1 MKLVFGLIIFLLNS
15 FILNAQRYCLPD
27 AHALPAI
34 QIQSKVFDHSENQ
47 FRDTVPNEIINIPVV
62 VHILFKTAS
71 QNISDEQV
79 LSQIAVLNKDYRML
93 NSDAAN
99 TPAVFKNRAADC
111 RINFC
116 LAKVAPGG
124 YSTSGIVRKYT
135 SKTAFAA
142 NDDMKF
148 SSKGGADAWDSRQY
162 LNIWVCAMQSRVL
175 GYATAPGGDLA
186 KDGVVISYTAFGT
199 IGNLQPEFTKGRTTT
214 HEVGHWLGLKH
225 IWGDAN
231 CGSDDVDD
239 TPPQY
244 YRNFYCPS
252 FPRVSLCS
260 IDGNGDMFMNFM
272 DLTDD
277 DCMNM
282 FTYGQKNRMR
292 ANFARGNSRNGILN
306 SYVCD
311 GSLATAGPLPED
323 TTGPIENT
331 NPPIT
336 QLNIKLHSNPVNN
349 SIDMSSTDASSLQ
362 NKEVRLL
369 TVQGKLLHK
378 EVLGKITNHSI
389 SVMHLP
395 AGLYILQIGSGKEK
409 AVFKVIKI

>member
-1 MKLVFGLIIFLLNS
+1 MKFIFGLIIFLLNA
-15 FILNAQRYCLPD
+15 FVLKAQRFC
-27 AHALPAI
+27 ATVEQGTVALQNNNRIFNPT
-34 QIQSKVFDHSENQ
+34 ENTL
-47 FRDTVPNEIINIPVV
+47 RDTVPNEIINIPVV
-62 VHILFKTAS
+62 VHVLYKTAA
-71 QNISDEQV
+71 QNISDDQI
-79 LSQIAVLNKDYRML
+79 LSQLAVLNKDYRML
-93 NSDAAN
+93 NIDALN
-99 TPAVFKNRAADC
+99 IPAAFKDRAADC

-135 SKTAFAA
+135 NTAAFPA

-148 SSKGGADAWDSRQY
+148 SSKGGANAWDSRQY

-175 GYATAPGGDLA
+175 GYATAPGGDAL

-199 IGNLQPEFTKGRTTT
+199 IGNLQAEFTKGRTTT

-260 IDGNGDMFMNFM
+260 VDGNGDMFMNFM

-282 FTYGQKNRMR
+282 FTHGQKNKMR
-292 ANFARGNSRNGILN
+292 AFFAKGNLRNSILN

-311 GSLATAGPLPED
+311 GSLATAGPLPAD
-323 TTGPIENT
+323 TTGPVNNAASESKFK
-331 NPPIT
+331 
-336 QLNIKLHSNPVNN
+336 IKILSNPVSN
-349 SIDMSSTDASSLQ
+349 SIDFSTDDATNLQ
-362 NKEVRLL
+362 NKEVALY

-378 EVLGKITNHSI
+378 DVLKKSTHHSI
-389 SVMHLP
+389 TVSHLP
-395 AGLYILQIGSGKEK
+395 AGLYILQIGSGKETV
-409 AVFKVIKI
+409 VFKVVKL